1 MLLTATYEVFMGACN
16 KKRWVLRY
24 RGDISLNSSPER
36 GTPIGKRKQEILTG
50 CPENFLIFLL
60 LEVSK
65 VLNWPA
71 AVANTFPSDIIKYKL
86 HVVKIKWWNFA
97 GFGLHRQAKKY
108 IEDGSYQGP
117 WQKQGM

>member
-60 LEVSK
+60 QEVSK

-71 AVANTFPSDIIKYKL
+71 AVANIFPWTISTRRIPAQMALARSPRCHCLFFLTEAFSKQR
-86 HVVKIKWWNFA
+86 KIHIF
-97 GFGLHRQAKKY
+97 
-108 IEDGSYQGP
+108 
-117 WQKQGM
+117 